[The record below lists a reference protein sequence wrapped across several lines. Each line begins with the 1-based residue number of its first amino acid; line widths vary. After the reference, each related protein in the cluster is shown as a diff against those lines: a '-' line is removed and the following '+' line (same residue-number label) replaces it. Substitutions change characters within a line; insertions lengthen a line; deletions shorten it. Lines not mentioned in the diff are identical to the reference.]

1 MKRII
6 FAVGMVLML
15 TSCNQTKIAYVNID
29 EVLKE
34 YEGSKNAEKSMRE
47 KSDKIMAELEPMMR
61 EFQAKVQEFQKN
73 ASNLSAKAKSE
84 KEQQL
89 MQEQQILQQRQQM
102 AQQQVQQ
109 EGQQLYIDI
118 DKKVDSLIATY
129 AKSKGYS
136 FILGTSPST
145 KSIVYGDKTMNI
157 TDEVIEA
164 LNSSSSSSKEESP
177 AISEKKDTL
186 TVN

>member
-47 KSDKIMAELEPMMR
+47 KSDQIMAELEPMMR
-61 EFQAKVQEFQKN
+61 EFQTKVQEFQKN
-73 ASNLSAKAKSE
+73 ASNLSVNAKAE
-84 KEQQL
+84 MEQQL

-109 EGQQLYIDI
+109 EGQQVYKDI
-118 DKKVDSLIATY
+118 DKKIDSLIASY
-129 AKSKGYS
+129 AKSKGYT
-136 FILGTSPST
+136 FVLGTSPST
-145 KSIVYGDKTMNI
+145 KSIVYGDETMNI
-157 TDEVIEA
+157 TDEVIEV
-164 LNSSSSSSKEESP
+164 LNGSSSSNEESP
-177 AISEKKDTL
+177 TISEKKDTL

>member
-1 MKRII
+1 MKKIF

-34 YEGSKNAEKSMRE
+34 YDGSKNAEKSMRE
-47 KSDKIMAELEPMMR
+47 KSDQIMAGLEPMMR
-61 EFQAKVQEFQKN
+61 EFQVKVQEFQKN
-73 ASNLSAKAKSE
+73 ASKLSAKAKTE

-109 EGQQLYIDI
+109 EGQQIYLDI
-118 DKKVDSLIATY
+118 DKKIDSLIGEY

-136 FILGTSPST
+136 FVLGTSPQT
-145 KSIVYGDKTMNI
+145 KSVLYGNEKDNI
-157 TDEVIEA
+157 TNLVIES
-164 LNSSSSSSKEESP
+164 LNSSYASSLEKPVETDSKV
-177 AISEKKDTL
+177 KDTMK
-186 TVN
+186 

>member
-6 FAVGMVLML
+6 VAVGLVLML

-47 KSDKIMAELEPMMR
+47 KSDQIMAGLEPMMR
-61 EFQAKVQEFQKN
+61 EFQTKVQEFQKN
-73 ASNLSAKAKSE
+73 SSNLSAKAKEE
-84 KEQQL
+84 KQQQL
-89 MQEQQILQQRQQM
+89 VQEQQILQQRQQM

-109 EGQQLYIDI
+109 EGQQIYLDI
-118 DKKVDSLIATY
+118 DKKIDSLIGVY

-136 FILGTSPST
+136 FVLGTSPQT
-145 KSIVYGDKTMNI
+145 KSVLYGDEKDNI
-157 TDEVIEA
+157 TDLVIES
-164 LNSSSSSSKEESP
+164 LNNSYASSQDKPMEADSKV
-177 AISEKKDTL
+177 KDTMK
-186 TVN
+186 

>member
-1 MKRII
+1 
-6 FAVGMVLML
+6 ML

-34 YEGSKNAEKSMRE
+34 YEGSINAEKSMRE
-47 KSDKIMAELEPMMR
+47 KSDQIMAGLEPMMR
-61 EFQAKVQEFQKN
+61 EFQAKVQEFQKD
-73 ASNLSAKAKSE
+73 ASKLSAKAKAE

-109 EGQQLYIDI
+109 EGQQIYLDI
-118 DKKVDSLIATY
+118 DKKIDSLIAAY
-129 AKSKGYS
+129 AKSNGYS

-145 KSIVYGDKTMNI
+145 KSIVYGEETMNI
-157 TDEVIEA
+157 TDEVIET
-164 LNSSSSSSKEESP
+164 LNNSYSSNEESP
-177 AISEKKDTL
+177 AKSEKKDSL